1 MRFAETYSVKSD
13 EELDHLAKE
22 EDSLRPEAVAAL
34 AMELR
39 RRRTPLGAQT
49 SYQKDARSS
58 AIYAAPDGSL
68 IVALVFFTL

>member
-1 MRFAETYSVKSD
+1 MRFAETYSAKSD

-22 EDSLRPEAVAAL
+22 KDSLRPEAVAAP

-39 RRRTPLGAQT
+39 RRRTSPGAQA
-49 SYQKDARSS
+49 SYQQDSRSS
-58 AIYAAPDGSL
+58 AIDAAPDGSL